1 MTAYTQNSHI
11 FKGKKAI
18 LQHQQKSEIVWMKLT
33 ESMRD
38 YELEGDL
45 KKEKEIFALGCLSH
59 STFLFFKCV

>member
-1 MTAYTQNSHI
+1 
-11 FKGKKAI
+11 
-18 LQHQQKSEIVWMKLT
+18 MKLT

-59 STFLFFKCV
+59 STFLFFKCVWGTGAAQLAEGES